1 MNSSTSTAT
10 PTITE
15 TDYYIQDGH
24 QLPFR
29 FCAIPHTVIDDEY
42 FAKDPL
48 AYLILS
54 KVARFIALDKHQVV
68 KGQRLKSGWSIP
80 INQKS
85 LATGCNVGR
94 ETLNRKLKSLESEG
108 YIQSRQHGRNKV
120 YRLTA
125 YVVSGA
131 QVLEM
136 QENVPDAKMAVSGR
150 ADCRDSHVDYDG
162 QGDDQMTVPEL
173 VGFTDG
179 KVEKSDSEIT
189 GTPTKNS
196 TCDPQITQPVISE
209 SHLLIDNTLKDT
221 SSTTSNRT
229 SDLEITPATSDPE
242 LDQAKQQSLDNFAS
256 AKREINQSV
265 PPAVRKRI
273 KTKDLDRFS
282 AELCDSYGTVTPVQA
297 MEILQRCTKIKKLPT
312 NCPQNNK
319 PIGSPIWFLGV
330 GHDNYLLPVLAEMG
344 LAELPPVQEKSQVE
358 PPKPTSKYEL
368 EAGGQGKL
376 LRGNE
381 LYGFKD
387 DNPTTQTKMTMDRM
401 NRKIRSK
408 MRRGRDDDQII
419 KTHTPEPELGPIF
432 CQDSGFDGK
441 LTGNLEPKTGPKAES
456 TDQSAEEMTSDRS
469 NTSQKL
475 DDNEAI
481 TDV

>member
-1 MNSSTSTAT
+1 MDSSISTTA

-15 TDYYIQDGH
+15 TDFYIQDGH

-136 QENVPDAKMAVSGR
+136 QENASQGK
-150 ADCRDSHVDYDG
+150 VDPS
-162 QGDDQMTVPEL
+162 DDQMTVPEL

-179 KVEKSDSEIT
+179 KVEKSDPEIT
-189 GTPTKNS
+189 ETPTEKP
-196 TCDPQITQPVISE
+196 TCDPQITQPVIPE

-229 SDLEITPATSDPE
+229 SDPEITPATSDPE

-273 KTKDLDRFS
+273 KTRDLDRFS
-282 AELCDSYGTVTPVQA
+282 AELCDSYSTVTPVQA
-297 MEILQRCTKIKKLPT
+297 MEVLQRCTKIKKLPT

-358 PPKPTSKYEL
+358 PPKTTSKFGL

-376 LRGNE
+376 LRGDE

-401 NRKIRSK
+401 RRKIQSNR
-408 MRRGRDDDQII
+408 RRGRDDDQII

-432 CQDSGFDGK
+432 CQNSE
-441 LTGNLEPKTGPKAES
+441 TGSKPES
-456 TDQSAEEMTSDRS
+456 TEQSAEEMTSDRS

>member
-1 MNSSTSTAT
+1 MDSNTSTTT

-15 TDYYIQDGH
+15 TDFYIQDGH

-136 QENVPDAKMAVSGR
+136 QENAS
-150 ADCRDSHVDYDG
+150 
-162 QGDDQMTVPEL
+162 QGKVGLSDDQMTVPEL

-179 KVEKSDSEIT
+179 KVEKSDPEIT
-189 GTPTKNS
+189 ETPTKNP
-196 TCDPQITQPVISE
+196 TCDPQITQPVTSE

-221 SSTTSNRT
+221 TSTTSNRT
-229 SDLEITPATSDPE
+229 SDSEITPATSDPE
-242 LDQAKQQSLDNFAS
+242 LDRAKQQSLDDFAS
-256 AKREINQSV
+256 AKGEINQSV

-282 AELCDSYGTVTPVQA
+282 AELCDSYSTVAPVQA

-358 PPKPTSKYEL
+358 PPKTTSKFEL
-368 EAGGQGKL
+368 EAGGRGKVLQGD
-376 LRGNE
+376 E
-381 LYGFKD
+381 LYGFKS
-387 DNPTTQTKMTMDRM
+387 DNSTTLTKMTMDRI
-401 NRKIRSK
+401 NRKIQSNR
-408 MRRGRDDDQII
+408 RRGRDDDQII

-432 CQDSGFDGK
+432 CQNSGFNGQ
-441 LTGNLEPKTGPKAES
+441 LTGNLEPKTDPKTES
-456 TDQSAEEMTSDRS
+456 TEQSAEEMTSDRS
-469 NTSQKL
+469 NTSQKF
-475 DDNEAI
+475 DDNGAV